1 MAEDGLQGAMM
12 AEEHNPDLIITDV
25 MMPRMSGTEMCRRI
39 KENLQTSHIPVILL
53 TAWSTDEGRAEG
65 YKVGADAYIAK
76 PFDMDVLLSRISNL
90 LEKQEKRMHDF
101 SHSAS
106 LDVKNIADSAPD
118 EKFLKEIISL
128 IEKNIT
134 DSDYTTDSLAADMA
148 MSRMSLYRKMKALT
162 GQTPSDFI
170 RTVRLKAAAELLK
183 SGQRNVS
190 EVCYLTGFATPQNF
204 TKHFKDMFGV
214 VPSQYRG

>member
-1 MAEDGLQGAMM
+1 MCHSPQQAMAHLGYHDCILGLLQHLGHV
-12 AEEHNPDLIITDV
+12 ERTY
-25 MMPRMSGTEMCRRI
+25 EMVSVYLCLDKI
-39 KENLQTSHIPVILL
+39 FGMLL
-53 TAWSTDEGRAEG
+53 LA
-65 YKVGADAYIAK
+65 
-76 PFDMDVLLSRISNL
+76 RISNL

>member
-1 MAEDGLQGAMM
+1 M
-12 AEEHNPDLIITDV
+12 
-25 MMPRMSGTEMCRRI
+25 R
-39 KENLQTSHIPVILL
+39 
-53 TAWSTDEGRAEG
+53 GRAEG

-76 PFDMDVLLSRISNL
+76 PFDMDVLLARISNL

>member
-1 MAEDGLQGAMM
+1 M
-12 AEEHNPDLIITDV
+12 I
-25 MMPRMSGTEMCRRI
+25 
-39 KENLQTSHIPVILL
+39 SHI
-53 TAWSTDEGRAEG
+53 
-65 YKVGADAYIAK
+65 
-76 PFDMDVLLSRISNL
+76 VLRWMSKTL
-90 LEKQEKRMHDF
+90 
-101 SHSAS
+101 
-106 LDVKNIADSAPD
+106 P
-118 EKFLKEIISL
+118 
-128 IEKNIT
+128 

>member
-76 PFDMDVLLSRISNL
+76 PFDMDVLLARISNL

-148 MSRMSLYRKMKALT
+148 MSRMSLYRKMKSAILQVLPLRRTLPSILRTCLALFLPNI
-162 GQTPSDFI
+162 GG
-170 RTVRLKAAAELLK
+170 KK
-183 SGQRNVS
+183 
-190 EVCYLTGFATPQNF
+190 
-204 TKHFKDMFGV
+204 GV
-214 VPSQYRG
+214 VTFDMCFCYGSHIGIWDYSLILQP